1 MEIPSYSESE
11 PMRRLFFSA
20 CLLGLTALP
29 IAALSSAA
37 MAASLSKPVSDAINK
52 GAADGTACLPKGDKA
67 TFDTFRSCIGK
78 HAKAPAVKGAQADA
92 YRLGLEAQS
101 WLLINLQSLK
111 AMDAAD
117 QATGDKKAA
126 AQKSANVLQDAA
138 HDYFAG
144 MRELQGKT
152 KITDAALCEA
162 LGLPYDKLKDY
173 FDFYDHW
180 Q

>member
-1 MEIPSYSESE
+1 
-11 PMRRLFFSA
+11 MRRLLFPAS
-20 CLLGLTALP
+20 LLGLSALP
-29 IAALSSAA
+29 LVALSLVTLSPAA

-52 GAADGTACLPKGDKA
+52 GATDGTACLPQGNKA
-67 TFDTFRSCIGK
+67 TFDAFRTCIGK
-78 HAKAPAVKGAQADA
+78 HAKAPAVKGQADA

-101 WLLINLQSLK
+101 WLLVNLQSLK

-117 QATGDKKAA
+117 KATGDQKAA
-126 AQKSANVLQDAA
+126 AEKSANVLQDAA
-138 HDYFAG
+138 HDYFMG

-152 KITDAALCEA
+152 KVNDAALCDA

>member
-1 MEIPSYSESE
+1 
-11 PMRRLFFSA
+11 MRRLLFSA
-20 CLLGLTALP
+20 CLLGLAALP
-29 IAALSSAA
+29 FAALPSSA

-52 GAADGTACLPKGDKA
+52 GASDGTACLPKGDKA
-67 TFDTFRSCIGK
+67 TFDAFRTCIGK
-78 HAKAPAVKGAQADA
+78 HAKAPTVKGQADA

-117 QATGDKKAA
+117 KATGDQKAA

-138 HDYFAG
+138 HDYFSG